1 MQFTAEDTL
10 KMYYEISYMKAIKE
24 MKEEG
29 NIGISL
35 SMLLGQTL
43 TEILATR
50 KTGCTSKFHSQGCN
64 RTNVDR

>member
-1 MQFTAEDTL
+1 ME
-10 KMYYEISYMKAIKE
+10 AIKE
-24 MKEEG
+24 MKEED

-50 KTGCTSKFHSQGCN
+50 KTGWIRWLHSQGCN
-64 RTNVDR
+64 RTNVNR